1 MFIIN
6 FIDYRT
12 IYLSAKQIHYNEIIF
27 YLKFIIIGAILI
39 KLSIG
44 IANVIRCSTM
54 STLLS

>member
-1 MFIIN
+1 MFTIN

-12 IYLSAKQIHYNEIIF
+12 IYLSPNQIHYNEIIF